1 MTSILKYLNRALLV
15 LLLAAFAACSDNE
28 GGNESNGNGDD
39 GNTETPADGDTYG
52 YIKDTN
58 GNPVEGVV
66 VSDGYSCTATDAEGR
81 YALTRNADAGFVFYS
96 LPSAYKVSVDKTYKL
111 PRFFARLQAGTARY
125 DFTLEALAAPE
136 KRFDLICIGDPQIN
150 EASHAVRFKEEAG
163 REIREYAASAGVPC
177 YGITLGDHVNNKWT
191 LFTNMVVAL
200 QPEQTGVPVFATIGN
215 HDHEFP
221 TADEKAA
228 RAKYESYFGPV
239 DYSFNRGDV
248 HFIAMDNIIFTGTD
262 YTGGFTDEQVAW
274 LEKDLSFVPT
284 DKMVILY
291 YHIPLR
297 DNTGYLNRKKV
308 LDMISRYK
316 NPTLMCAHTHYFQ
329 PYHMRSHKLF
339 ERIHGGTCGYFWR
352 STCGGDGTPN
362 GFMVYEID
370 GTEIIDTYFKASQR
384 ADDYQIRL
392 YRGNAEFA
400 GPYATY
406 KYDVGADVV
415 VANVFTSGMDGTTW
429 KVELS
434 EDGGKTWSV
443 MTEMSQSYGDRW
455 IRGYHIGVEK
465 HPVESGTSPCYHQ
478 YQCKL
483 KNPEATGIV
492 VRATD
497 SFNHVYTQT
506 RFNESNDFTEAE
518 GY

>member
-66 VSDGYSCTATDAEGR
+66 VSDGYSCTVTDAEGR

-96 LPSAYKVSVDKTYKL
+96 LPSAYKVSVDKTYNL

-200 QPEQTGVPVFATIGN
+200 QPEQTGGPVFATIGN

-239 DYSFNRGDV
+239 DYSF
-248 HFIAMDNIIFTGTD
+248 A
-262 YTGGFTDEQVAW
+262 
-274 LEKDLSFVPT
+274 
-284 DKMVILY
+284 
-291 YHIPLR
+291 
-297 DNTGYLNRKKV
+297 
-308 LDMISRYK
+308 
-316 NPTLMCAHTHYFQ
+316 
-329 PYHMRSHKLF
+329 
-339 ERIHGGTCGYFWR
+339 
-352 STCGGDGTPN
+352 
-362 GFMVYEID
+362 
-370 GTEIIDTYFKASQR
+370 
-384 ADDYQIRL
+384 
-392 YRGNAEFA
+392 
-400 GPYATY
+400 ATY
-406 KYDVGADVV
+406 
-415 VANVFTSGMDGTTW
+415 
-429 KVELS
+429 
-434 EDGGKTWSV
+434 TWS
-443 MTEMSQSYGDRW
+443 RW
-455 IRGYHIGVEK
+455 T
-465 HPVESGTSPCYHQ
+465 TSSTTARPAPTT
-478 YQCKL
+478 K
-483 KNPEATGIV
+483 A
-492 VRATD
+492 D
-497 SFNHVYTQT
+497 SPPHSTNG
-506 RFNESNDFTEAE
+506 SNRI
-518 GY
+518 

>member
-58 GNPVEGVV
+58 GNSVEGVV

-248 HFIAMDNIIFTGTD
+248 HVVSMDN
-262 YTGGFTDEQVAW
+262 
-274 LEKDLSFVPT
+274 
-284 DKMVILY
+284 VI
-291 YHIPLR
+291 HSCKASA
-297 DNTGYLNRKKV
+297 D
-308 LDMISRYK
+308 
-316 NPTLMCAHTHYFQ
+316 
-329 PYHMRSHKLF
+329 
-339 ERIHGGTCGYFWR
+339 
-352 STCGGDGTPN
+352 
-362 GFMVYEID
+362 YEI
-370 GTEIIDTYFKASQR
+370 GR
-384 ADDYQIRL
+384 A
-392 YRGNAEFA
+392 
-400 GPYATY
+400 
-406 KYDVGADVV
+406 
-415 VANVFTSGMDGTTW
+415 
-429 KVELS
+429 
-434 EDGGKTWSV
+434 
-443 MTEMSQSYGDRW
+443 
-455 IRGYHIGVEK
+455 
-465 HPVESGTSPCYHQ
+465 
-478 YQCKL
+478 
-483 KNPEATGIV
+483 
-492 VRATD
+492 
-497 SFNHVYTQT
+497 HV
-506 RFNESNDFTEAE
+506 
-518 GY
+518 

>member
-248 HFIAMDNIIFTGTD
+248 HVVCMDDVIYTSGTE
-262 YTGGFTDEQVAW
+262 YTNGFTDAQLAW
-274 LEKDLSFVPT
+274 LRADLSFVPKQ
-284 DKMVILY
+284 KMVILCLALGRGLFIFG
-291 YHIPLR
+291 HHDVAR
-297 DNTGYLNRKKV
+297 SSASRKITV
-308 LDMISRYK
+308 L
-316 NPTLMCAHTHYFQ
+316 
-329 PYHMRSHKLF
+329 
-339 ERIHGGTCGYFWR
+339 
-352 STCGGDGTPN
+352 
-362 GFMVYEID
+362 
-370 GTEIIDTYFKASQR
+370 ASKR
-384 ADDYQIRL
+384 
-392 YRGNAEFA
+392 
-400 GPYATY
+400 
-406 KYDVGADVV
+406 K
-415 VANVFTSGMDGTTW
+415 
-429 KVELS
+429 
-434 EDGGKTWSV
+434 
-443 MTEMSQSYGDRW
+443 
-455 IRGYHIGVEK
+455 
-465 HPVESGTSPCYHQ
+465 
-478 YQCKL
+478 
-483 KNPEATGIV
+483 
-492 VRATD
+492 
-497 SFNHVYTQT
+497 
-506 RFNESNDFTEAE
+506 
-518 GY
+518 

>member
-215 HDHEFP
+215 HDLEPNILSELNRDDDMRLAVYKGEANQLNFQMACPLGRSLLTGLGANLLAHLPDGEQK
-221 TADEKAA
+221 TRIIEEYG
-228 RAKYESYFGPV
+228 KYFDFASEPPSVAHLRFGHAESILP
-239 DYSFNRGDV
+239 
-248 HFIAMDNIIFTGTD
+248 
-262 YTGGFTDEQVAW
+262 
-274 LEKDLSFVPT
+274 
-284 DKMVILY
+284 LY
-291 YHIPLR
+291 YLF
-297 DNTGYLNRKKV
+297 V
-308 LDMISRYK
+308 L
-316 NPTLMCAHTHYFQ
+316 
-329 PYHMRSHKLF
+329 
-339 ERIHGGTCGYFWR
+339 
-352 STCGGDGTPN
+352 
-362 GFMVYEID
+362 
-370 GTEIIDTYFKASQR
+370 
-384 ADDYQIRL
+384 
-392 YRGNAEFA
+392 
-400 GPYATY
+400 
-406 KYDVGADVV
+406 
-415 VANVFTSGMDGTTW
+415 
-429 KVELS
+429 
-434 EDGGKTWSV
+434 
-443 MTEMSQSYGDRW
+443 
-455 IRGYHIGVEK
+455 
-465 HPVESGTSPCYHQ
+465 
-478 YQCKL
+478 
-483 KNPEATGIV
+483 
-492 VRATD
+492 
-497 SFNHVYTQT
+497 
-506 RFNESNDFTEAE
+506 E
-518 GY
+518 GEGREV

>member
-1 MTSILKYLNRALLV
+1 MKTILKQIKNEWNSNLFLFVELLLV
-15 LLLAAFAACSDNE
+15 FVVLW
-28 GGNESNGNGDD
+28 
-39 GNTETPADGDTYG
+39 
-52 YIKDTN
+52 YI
-58 GNPVEGVV
+58 
-66 VSDGYSCTATDAEGR
+66 
-81 YALTRNADAGFVFYS
+81 LF
-96 LPSAYKVSVDKTYKL
+96 PSAKSISAK
-111 PRFFARLQAGTARY
+111 QANWWLAFPVAWTVYTLIRAALIDWYPYPFLNPAEVGGT
-125 DFTLEALAAPE
+125 
-136 KRFDLICIGDPQIN
+136 
-150 EASHAVRFKEEAG
+150 S
-163 REIREYAASAGVPC
+163 
-177 YGITLGDHVNNKWT
+177 GIVIHMVGIALGDILGKGDAQT
-191 LFTNMVVAL
+191 FTSMKRAFG
-200 QPEQTGVPVFATIGN
+200 ETGVPFFTTIGN
-215 HDHEFP
+215 HDKSSVDY
-221 TADEKAA
+221 TGDTY
-228 RAKYESYFGPV
+228 RDVLGPRW
-239 DYSFNRGDV
+239 YSFNRGDV

-316 NPTLMCAHTHYFQ
+316 NPILMCAHTHYFQ

-370 GTEIIDTYFKASQR
+370 GTKIIDTYFKASQR

-497 SFNHVYTQT
+497 SFNHAYTQT

>member
-15 LLLAAFAACSDNE
+15 LLLTAFAACSDNE

-221 TADEKAA
+221 TADERRHGRNTRVISGRSTTRSTAATYTWSRWTTSSTAA
-228 RAKYESYFGPV
+228 RPAPTTKADSPPHSTRG
-239 DYSFNRGDV
+239 SNR
-248 HFIAMDNIIFTGTD
+248 I
-262 YTGGFTDEQVAW
+262 
-274 LEKDLSFVPT
+274 
-284 DKMVILY
+284 
-291 YHIPLR
+291 
-297 DNTGYLNRKKV
+297 
-308 LDMISRYK
+308 
-316 NPTLMCAHTHYFQ
+316 
-329 PYHMRSHKLF
+329 
-339 ERIHGGTCGYFWR
+339 
-352 STCGGDGTPN
+352 
-362 GFMVYEID
+362 
-370 GTEIIDTYFKASQR
+370 
-384 ADDYQIRL
+384 
-392 YRGNAEFA
+392 
-400 GPYATY
+400 
-406 KYDVGADVV
+406 
-415 VANVFTSGMDGTTW
+415 
-429 KVELS
+429 
-434 EDGGKTWSV
+434 
-443 MTEMSQSYGDRW
+443 
-455 IRGYHIGVEK
+455 
-465 HPVESGTSPCYHQ
+465 
-478 YQCKL
+478 
-483 KNPEATGIV
+483 
-492 VRATD
+492 
-497 SFNHVYTQT
+497 
-506 RFNESNDFTEAE
+506 
-518 GY
+518 